1 MNIENIYKILKIT
14 LKKYKIPLTEQ
25 KNIKTKESFFV
36 LIGVILSART
46 KDIVTANVCDNLFKE
61 ISNINDLKKIKIT
74 KLEKLLYPVGFYKTK
89 AKNIKQLSLTLEK
102 QFNNKV
108 PSTLEELLMLPGVG
122 RKTANLVLSMSFN
135 KPAICVDTHVH
146 RIMNRIGFIDT
157 KNPLQT
163 ELILRTKLQKKLWSD
178 TNYLFVILGQ
188 NICKPINPICNKCP
202 IEKYCKKK
210 IK

>member
-163 ELILRTKLQKKLWSD
+163 ELILRTKLQK
-178 TNYLFVILGQ
+178 NYGVTQIIYL
-188 NICKPINPICNKCP
+188 
-202 IEKYCKKK
+202 
-210 IK
+210 